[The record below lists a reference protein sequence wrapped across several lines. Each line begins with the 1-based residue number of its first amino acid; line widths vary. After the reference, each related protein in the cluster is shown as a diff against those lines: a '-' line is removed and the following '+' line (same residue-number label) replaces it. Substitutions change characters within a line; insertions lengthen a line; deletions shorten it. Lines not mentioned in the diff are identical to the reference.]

1 MTNEIA
7 DFRLGE
13 YERASALQQSAQRV
27 IRFWEALAARDLS
40 FLLLIGVWLLVA
52 VPPALFHGYHY
63 VEGLTVTI
71 AQSAL
76 DDGNWL
82 TPHLY
87 NFRFIERPTLLSWL
101 IAAMSLPSGHVVP
114 FIARLPIVLSL
125 LAGVLLVWRAL
136 RPVASREAAV
146 FGAALFLASPIVM
159 RYYATSVADMPLAV
173 ILFGAFL
180 VWWRSYATGRI
191 SVGRWIGIGGLL
203 ALAALLKGPQPVA
216 YFMLGLLTF
225 VAMTSTWWQIP
236 GLVLAGLLAAIP
248 AGSWYAYV
256 FVPGDQGEWLRY
268 TRLASNGIAL
278 PHPFANAADFFFE
291 TLPAAFLAGALLITG
306 ARSVKQ
312 TVPQNFI
319 LALSCYAFACT
330 SIILFWPAEVN
341 PRYILPMVLP
351 LCVLG
356 GIAYDALSER
366 RTVLVASGV
375 CITIAFLGY
384 AAVHSIVDGMIKP
397 AYIRS
402 KIASAQIAELVR
414 NAPAPIYRTN
424 MYAGLNEF
432 SYVPL
437 RVRTIDPNTVSTIA
451 KPAWIAVPEKDAPE
465 MIAQGKGRTKSFLV
479 LDRAILLRLE

>member
-114 FIARLPIVLSL
+114 VIARLPIVLSL

-248 AGSWYAYV
+248 AGAWYAYV

-437 RVRTIDPNTVSTIA
+437 RVTTIDPNTVSTIA